1 MTIQDLLLPITGTAG
16 DNNAMAA
23 AIALSAHYG
32 AHLSVVEPIN
42 LPMPVTGPWGTM
54 PDIRMSELYRE
65 LRDKGSE
72 NAARL
77 RQKLDKEGISFDVRT
92 AESLTVEPPQLLSL
106 QARYADLSIVAAPKP
121 EADDAA
127 VARRFFSALLFESG
141 RPVLAIP
148 PHHPIELPLRHVVIA
163 WQPTREATRA
173 LHDALP
179 LLTGATSVDVVT
191 VDAVVGEMRHGE
203 DPGVDI
209 AGHLARHDLK
219 VNVISLPRR
228 GNETVATALLRHAAE
243 SGAQLLVAGGYG
255 HSRLREWMLGGTT
268 RELLQAIHLP
278 VLFSH

>member
-23 AIALSAHYG
+23 AIALSAHFD

-42 LPMPVTGPWGTM
+42 LPMPFTGSWGTM
-54 PDIRMSELYRE
+54 PDTRMSELYRD
-65 LRDKGSE
+65 LRDKGSD

-92 AESLTVEPPQLLSL
+92 AESLINEPPQLLSL
-106 QARYADLSIVAAPKP
+106 QAHYADLVIVTAPNP

-127 VARRFFSALLFESG
+127 VARDFFTALLFESG

-148 PHHPIELPLRHVVIA
+148 PHRPIELPLRHVVIA

-179 LLTGATSVDVVT
+179 LLAGANSVDVVT
-191 VDAVVGEMRHGE
+191 VDAIVGEMHHGE

-209 AGHLARHDLK
+209 AGHLARYDLN
-219 VNVISLPRR
+219 VNVVSQPRH
-228 GNETVATALLRHAAE
+228 GNEAVATTLLRHAAE

-278 VLFSH
+278 ILFSH